1 MPEIAE
7 FIEGTPTIWP
17 AAPEG
22 LSDAAAAIPPAAIW
36 SRLEHWAKV
45 RWAARPVE
53 WVVWGSGCWKPPLAD
68 TEIET
73 VEIWDGFA
81 WATPDDDR
89 APQPAPVGHLFPCRG
104 PYRLTGTVGA
114 GEAPA
119 VAVEAYRRLAEYL
132 AASDPAP
139 GSSRYSLVVGDAVTE
154 NTTRGPDW
162 IAMAIFNSGAADL
175 LRPLRRVA

>member
-1 MPEIAE
+1 MIEILE
-7 FIEGTPTIWP
+7 VTEGTPASWP

-36 SRLEHWAKV
+36 SRLEAWAKV
-45 RWAARPVE
+45 RWATRSVE
-53 WVVWGSGCWKPPLAD
+53 WIVWGSGCWKPPLAD
-68 TEIET
+68 VEIET
-73 VEIWDGFA
+73 VEIWDAYA

-89 APQPAPVGHLFPCRG
+89 APQPAPVGQHFPCRG
-104 PYRLTGTVGA
+104 PYRLIGTAGA

-119 VAVEAYRRLAEYL
+119 VGLEAYRRLAEYL

-139 GSSRYSLVVGDAVTE
+139 GSTRYTLAIGDAVTE
-154 NTTRGPDW
+154 NSARGPDW
-162 IAMAIFNSGAADL
+162 LAMALFNSGAADL